1 MTSRH
6 DEPGLLDALSRLA
19 GHVFGMAQSRL
30 ELASL
35 ELSEARTRLMLMLI
49 ASFAAV
55 LLVGGAIAALSA
67 WVAVVLWP
75 TLGHAVLG
83 WIALAYA
90 LAGGAVVWWLFSRL
104 RNDPP
109 LLADTLAEL
118 RHDAAFMRSDGDN
131 SGDNRG
137 GTSGGTSGGA
147 PR

>member
-1 MTSRH
+1 MTTRR
-6 DEPGLLDALSRLA
+6 DEPSLLDSLSRLA
-19 GHVFGMAQSRL
+19 GHLFGMAQSRL

-35 ELSEARTRLMLMLI
+35 ELSEARSRLMLIMV

-55 LLVGGAIAALSA
+55 LLLWGAVAALSA
-67 WVAVVLWP
+67 WVAVALWP

-90 LAGGAVVWWLFSRL
+90 LVGGAVVWWLRAKL

-118 RHDAAFMRSDGDN
+118 RSDAAFMRGESDDKQ
-131 SGDNRG
+131 
-137 GTSGGTSGGA
+137 
-147 PR
+147 

>member
-1 MTSRH
+1 MTNRH
-6 DEPGLLDALSRLA
+6 DEPSLLDTLSRMA
-19 GHVFGMAQSRL
+19 GHLFGMAQSRL

-35 ELSEARTRLMLMLI
+35 ELSEARSKLVLMLV

-55 LLVGGAIAALSA
+55 LLFGGAVAALSA
-67 WVAVVLWP
+67 WVAVALWP

-90 LAGGAVVWWLFSRL
+90 LCGGAVVWWLRARL

-118 RHDAAFMRSDGDN
+118 RSDAAFMRNGDE
-131 SGDNRG
+131 
-137 GTSGGTSGGA
+137 

>member
-19 GHVFGMAQSRL
+19 GHLFGMVQSRL

-35 ELSEARTRLMLMLI
+35 ELSEARTRLMLMLV

-55 LLVGGAIAALSA
+55 LLLGGAIAALSA
-67 WVAVVLWP
+67 WIAVALWP

-83 WIALAYA
+83 WIALPYG
-90 LAGGAVVWWLFSRL
+90 LAGGAVIWGLFARL
-104 RNDPP
+104 RPDPP

-118 RHDAAFMRSDGDN
+118 RHDAPFMRDAQGD
-131 SGDNRG
+131 
-137 GTSGGTSGGA
+137 
-147 PR
+147 PY

>member
-1 MTSRH
+1 MSTRH

-19 GHVFGMAQSRL
+19 AQLFGMAQSRL

-35 ELSEARTRLMLMLI
+35 ELGEARTRLMWMLI

-55 LLVGGAIAALSA
+55 LLFGGAVAVLSA
-67 WVAVVLWP
+67 WVAVALWP

-90 LAGGAVVWWLFSRL
+90 LAGGGAVWWLRTRL

-118 RHDAAFMRSDGDN
+118 RNDAAFMRREPEDDRDG
-131 SGDNRG
+131 
-137 GTSGGTSGGA
+137 
-147 PR
+147 PV

>member
-1 MTSRH
+1 MTTRR
-6 DEPGLLDALSRLA
+6 DEPSLLDSLSRLA
-19 GHVFGMAQSRL
+19 GHLFGMAQSRL

-35 ELSEARTRLMLMLI
+35 ELSEARSRLMLIMV

-55 LLVGGAIAALSA
+55 LLLWGAVAALSA
-67 WVAVVLWP
+67 WVAVALWP

-90 LAGGAVVWWLFSRL
+90 LVGGAVVWWLRAKL

-118 RHDAAFMRSDGDN
+118 RSDAAFMRGDPSDRSN
-131 SGDNRG
+131 EKR
-137 GTSGGTSGGA
+137 
-147 PR
+147 